1 MASKFGRCCSLKS
14 ITAYLR
20 FAKERTLTLDNRTTV
35 NVLWTDETMELI
47 TNGPVNICS
56 ATYGAVHNNTVELR
70 KHRDAAP
77 LPPRPPTARRRQGEK
92 WIPEIGI
99 TITGQ
104 CRAALFMFK
113 TKTFTVRVSLDLKTL
128 RASILWRSVHIFFA
142 ENQVK
147 ASHSFSHSGYQY
159 RFLGW
164 CFFFVFTEYF
174 TLCFACTGYLIVG
187 EKPMSQ
193 GNRGAGHTVPCLD
206 LNGEHPCYM
215 VCVFLFRL
223 N

>member
-128 RASILWRSVHIFFA
+128 RASILVSSMKISSHFFCRKPG
-142 ENQVK
+142 EG
-147 ASHSFSHSGYQY
+147 FT
-159 RFLGW
+159 
-164 CFFFVFTEYF
+164 FFFSQWISIQVSGLMFFFCIYRIF
-174 TLCFACTGYLIVG
+174 YSLFCMYWIFDSGG
-187 EKPMSQ
+187 ETNES
-193 GNRGAGHTVPCLD
+193 
-206 LNGEHPCYM
+206 GE
-215 VCVFLFRL
+215 
-223 N
+223 